1 MPDWQSMFVPTVAL
15 GEIVLRATLMYL
27 FLFFALRFLLKREG
41 GEINIADL
49 LVVVAIVDGAQPA
62 FNGDAVSITESVVF
76 VGTIIFW
83 SYLLNWLSFRFP
95 ALTWLTTAKPVLLV
109 RNGRMHRANLR
120 RVLMTEEE
128 LLQQLREEGVEKVED
143 VRLAMLEGDGQVSVV
158 ERGQR

>member
-1 MPDWQSMFVPTVAL
+1 MPDWGSVFVPTVAP

-62 FNGDAVSITESVVF
+62 FSGEAVSITEAVIF
-76 VGTIIFW
+76 VATIVFW

-95 ALTWLTTAKPVLLV
+95 SLKWLTTAKPVTLV
-109 RNGRMHRANLR
+109 KDGRFCRAAMR
-120 RVLMTEEE
+120 KALMTKEE
-128 LLQQLREEGVEKVED
+128 LMQQLREEGVEDVKD

-158 ERGQR
+158 RADE